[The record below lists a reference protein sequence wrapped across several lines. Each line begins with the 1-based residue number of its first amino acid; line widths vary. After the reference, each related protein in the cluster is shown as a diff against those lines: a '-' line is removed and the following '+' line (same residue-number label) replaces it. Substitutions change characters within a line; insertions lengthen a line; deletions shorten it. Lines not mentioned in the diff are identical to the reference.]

1 MRTEQTTSSCIFSF
15 LKKGLA
21 VLGFTALALG
31 ISGAA
36 LFAQETQAEDD
47 EEDEPIFSSSAQ
59 TQTNRTFAL
68 IELGTILGGGLVW
81 YNMDHS
87 NEKDQLYDIQG
98 SLANRFNGFNAWN
111 YDSNLFETNYV
122 SHPGAGMLYYL
133 TGRANGYSKLKS
145 YAFALGGSFC
155 WEYFCEMQEVVSIND
170 MIVTPFGGAA
180 IGEPV
185 YQLISHIGLENPCSI
200 SSLNRMSPYASRFPL
215 GIGYGYN
222 GKQYMTLSADYESIN
237 CDVVSPA
244 RSYSGFINDTM
255 ATRILINAAVSDNH
269 IEYAYFHTQS
279 MLAGFVSIRNRYKSN
294 YSAGLVSGLNT
305 AFTYEMHHYGAF
317 MDKVGSAHLLGL
329 SYATYMRKG
338 DFYFLADGV
347 AYFDFGSVNAYGL
360 APYLKSGHTMSDV
373 AANGA
378 FVTSIN
384 EYYFGVGNS
393 IMVRLA
399 AGYGKTSAAFEVNY
413 LSYDSINTDGR
424 TNREKATGKNF
435 VMSDTR
441 LLIKGTLSRQLID
454 EIAINA
460 SYSYRRIWG
469 SASGVSRLGHESS
482 YEMSLAYTG
491 I

>member
-1 MRTEQTTSSCIFSF
+1 MRSEKTSSCTII
-15 LKKGLA
+15 KRGLT
-21 VLGFTALALG
+21 VLGLVLLTFS

-36 LFAQETQAEDD
+36 LFAQDVAKEDEEDD
-47 EEDEPIFSSSAQ
+47 EPFISSPAP
-59 TQTNRTFAL
+59 TDVNRTYAL
-68 IELGTILGGGLVW
+68 VELGTILGGGLVW

-87 NEKDQLYDIQG
+87 NEKDQLYDTQG
-98 SLANRFNGFNAWN
+98 AFANRFNGFSAWN
-111 YDSNLFETNYV
+111 FDSNLFETNYI

-133 TGRANGYSKLKS
+133 TGRANGYSKFQS
-145 YAFALGGSFC
+145 YFFAIGGSAC
-155 WEYFCEMQEVVSIND
+155 WEYFCEIQEVVSIND

-185 YQLISHIGLENPCSI
+185 YQLISHIGKDNPCSI

-215 GIGYGYN
+215 GLGYGYN
-222 GKQYMTLSADYESIN
+222 GKQYMTLATDYESIN

-255 ATRILINAAVSDNH
+255 ATRIRLNLAISDNH
-269 IEYAYFHTQS
+269 LEYAYFHTQS
-279 MLAGFVSIRNRYKSN
+279 MLAGFVSIRNRYTAN

-305 AFTYEMHHYGAF
+305 AFTYEMHHYGTF

-347 AYFDFGSVNAYGL
+347 AYFDFGSINSYGL
-360 APYLKSGHTMSDV
+360 SPYLKSGHTMSDV

-384 EYYFGVGNS
+384 DYYFALGNS
-393 IMVRLA
+393 VMVRLS
-399 AGYGKTSAAFEVNY
+399 AGYGRTSAAFEMNY
-413 LSYDSINTDGR
+413 LSYGSIDTDGR
-424 TNREKATGKNF
+424 TDRVRATGKNF
-435 VMSDTR
+435 VMSDSR
-441 LLIKGTLSRQLID
+441 LMIKGTLTRQLID
-454 EIAINA
+454 EIAIST
-460 SYSYRRIWG
+460 SYAYRRIWG
-469 SASGVSRLGHESS
+469 SAAGISRLGHESS
-482 YEMSLAYTG
+482 VEMSLAYTG